1 MNTTRPPEAGP
12 TRTGS
17 LVALLVTTLAVV
29 AAGFGVGVG
38 APAAAVAV
46 GGALLWPAARW
57 HVDDRRLRELVAGA
71 VVDDEP
77 AVGDKPT
84 VGDDGPTV
92 SDESAAASRV
102 GDRTVA
108 SAAATAAVR
117 GGTFG
122 LSLAGV
128 VLPVAYV
135 WLFVGGV
142 AETIVVAGG
151 AVAVGAVALEA
162 GVGFG
167 TGTERWGVSDGLLS
181 EATNPLLGL
190 TVAAVTLGTVA
201 VAVVAGGAAL
211 GEWILAVGIGPF
223 TLAVLLQS
231 AVLVLALLA
240 PFVDRAL
247 SRLLGPDRFETPAL
261 FDRLARRPEE
271 VPHGFVAGLG
281 LQLFLLWSGVG
292 QPGWPGGVA
301 AAVFGVVVPLLA
313 VGTVA
318 LAAVVVG
325 GWGLVE
331 FVLAASGDDGP
342 FVVETLVAILPTA
355 IGTAAVVSLL
365 PFSATAVGVVAVPLG
380 IGLGTIGFRLSGHVL
395 SSIARFGP
403 FGDDAAGFGIASV
416 AVVGVGMTAALT
428 GAPPLAVYV
437 PVAAALAAWYAGE
450 LAAGLGRGL
459 GRDAETAAGEA
470 AHAVGLGVVLLAAL
484 AVVTALTYF
493 VSVPTGLAGPR
504 TATAVVFLVVAAGA
518 VTLRETVARE
528 WM

>member
-57 HVDDRRLRELVAGA
+57 HVDDRRLRELVADA
-71 VVDDEP
+71 
-77 AVGDKPT
+77 

-92 SDESAAASRV
+92 GDESAAASEVR
-102 GDRTVA
+102 DRTVA
-108 SAAATAAVR
+108 SAAATATVR

-122 LSLAGV
+122 LALTGV

-142 AETIVVAGG
+142 AETVVVTGG

-167 TGTERWGVSDGLLS
+167 AGTERWGVSDGLLS

-211 GEWILAVGIGPF
+211 GEWILAVGVGPF
-223 TLAVLLQS
+223 TLAVLLQL

-247 SRLLGPDRFETPAL
+247 SRLLGPDRFETPTL

-271 VPHGFVAGLG
+271 VPRGFVAGLG

-292 QPGWPGGVA
+292 QPVWPGGVA
-301 AAVFGVVVPLLA
+301 AVVFGVVVPLLA

-342 FVVETLVAILPTA
+342 FVVETLAAILPTA

-365 PFSATAVGVVAVPLG
+365 SFSATAVGVVAVPLG

-416 AVVGVGMTAALT
+416 VVVGVGMTAALT

-459 GRDAETAAGEA
+459 GREAETAAGEA

-504 TATAVVFLVVAAGA
+504 TTVAVVFLVVAAGA
-518 VTLRETVARE
+518 VALRETVARE
-528 WM
+528 WT